1 MWTTT
6 NESPV
11 GSHGRPMHGGALA
24 SGPYG
29 LAEADGG
36 PDDVHRSLWAA
47 VILMALQD
55 ATRKAR
61 TTDALRIKAE
71 ARGWFVDAGGDFHRV
86 CRMAGFDPSWV
97 RRHALAIL
105 D

>member
-1 MWTTT
+1 
-6 NESPV
+6 
-11 GSHGRPMHGGALA
+11 MHAA
-24 SGPYG
+24 AAFGPYG
-29 LAEADGG
+29 LADTTDG

-55 ATRKAR
+55 ATRKAK
-61 TTDALRIKAE
+61 TTDARRIKAE

-86 CRMAGFDPSWV
+86 CQMAGFEPSWV